1 MFTGIVQEVGS
12 LREIRAHANAARL
25 VVECTFSQLELGE
38 SIAVDGC
45 CLTVDR
51 ILDGA
56 FEADA
61 SEETLRRTTL
71 GHAHRGARVNL
82 ERALRPHDR
91 LGGHLVSGHVDGLGA
106 VRELRTI
113 GGALKLTIGLDSQA
127 GHTSLAPFV
136 AEKGSITVAGVSLTV
151 NGVSEPGAREPW
163 FDVALIPHT
172 QSKTT
177 LHTLAIGDR
186 LNLEVDVVA
195 RYVARL
201 LAFGTPQAAPS
212 LHELL
217 QTHGFTS

>member
-12 LREIRAHANAARL
+12 LREVRAHAGHARL
-25 VVECTFSQLELGE
+25 TVGCTFSQLELGE

-51 ILDGA
+51 ILADG

-61 SEETLRRTTL
+61 SEETLRRTTI
-71 GHAHRGARVNL
+71 GQATRGDRVNL

-91 LGGHLVSGHVDGLGA
+91 LGGHLVSGHVDGLGI

-113 GGALKLTIGLDSQA
+113 GGAQKLVIGLEP
-127 GHTSLAPFV
+127 TLAPFL
-136 AEKGSITVAGVSLTV
+136 AEKGSITMAGVSLTV
-151 NGVSEPGAREPW
+151 NGVSEPRAREPW

-177 LHTLAIGDR
+177 LHALAVGSRI
-186 LNLEVDVVA
+186 NLEIDVVA

-201 LAFGTPQAAPS
+201 LAFGQPHAAPS